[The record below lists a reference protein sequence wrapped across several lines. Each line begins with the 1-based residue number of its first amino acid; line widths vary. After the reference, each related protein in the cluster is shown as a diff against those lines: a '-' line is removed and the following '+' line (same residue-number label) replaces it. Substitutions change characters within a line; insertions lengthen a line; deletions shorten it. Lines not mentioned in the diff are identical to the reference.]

1 MIALFLFCAVGLILL
16 TAYRKYSGKSGIL
29 LIFGQFL
36 LMMIPTVTAV
46 AVSMQGFAAVAA
58 GILVGIIVSL
68 ASISTDNQCWI
79 KGIFASGLLIPGGVF
94 ILYLTARLLDWQIIL
109 EWRDNPTMQ
118 TLGNFMQGYCAMLLG
133 FMPMVNH
140 WRDIAD

>member
-1 MIALFLFCAVGLILL
+1 MIALFLFCAIGLILL
-16 TAYRKYSGKSGIL
+16 TAYRKHSGKSGIL

-36 LMMIPTVTAV
+36 LMMIPAVAAV
-46 AVSMQGFAAVAA
+46 AVYMQGFAAVAA
-58 GILVGIIVSL
+58 GILAGIIVSL

-109 EWRDNPTMQ
+109 EWRNNPTMQ

>member
-1 MIALFLFCAVGLILL
+1 MIALFLFCAIGLILL

-36 LMMIPTVTAV
+36 LMMIPTVAAV
-46 AVSMQGFAAVAA
+46 AVYMQGFVAVAA
-58 GILVGIIVSL
+58 GILAGIIVSL

-94 ILYLTARLLDWQIIL
+94 ILYLTARLLDWQMVL

>member
-1 MIALFLFCAVGLILL
+1 MIALFLFCAIGLILL

-36 LMMIPTVTAV
+36 LMMIPTVAAV
-46 AVSMQGFAAVAA
+46 AVYMQGFAAVAA
-58 GILVGIIVSL
+58 GILAGIIVSL

-79 KGIFASGLLIPGGVF
+79 KGIFASGLLIPSGVF

-118 TLGNFMQGYCAMLLG
+118 TLGNFMQGYCAILLG

>member
-1 MIALFLFCAVGLILL
+1 MIALFLFCAIGLILL
-16 TAYRKYSGKSGIL
+16 TAYRRYSGKSGIL

-36 LMMIPTVTAV
+36 LMMIPTVAAV
-46 AVSMQGFAAVAA
+46 AVYMQGFAAVAA
-58 GILVGIIVSL
+58 GILAGVIVSL

-79 KGIFASGLLIPGGVF
+79 KGIFASGLLIPGGIF

-109 EWRDNPTMQ
+109 EWRNNPTMQ

>member
-1 MIALFLFCAVGLILL
+1 MITLFLFCAVGLILL
-16 TAYRKYSGKSGIL
+16 TAYRKYSVKSGIL

-36 LMMIPTVTAV
+36 LMMMPTVAAV
-46 AVSMQGFAAVAA
+46 AVYMQGFAAVAA

-79 KGIFASGLLIPGGVF
+79 KGIFASGLLIPGGIF

-109 EWRDNPTMQ
+109 DWRNNPTMQ

>member
-1 MIALFLFCAVGLILL
+1 MMALFLFCAIGLILL
-16 TAYRKYSGKSGIL
+16 TAYRKHSGKSDIL

-36 LMMIPTVTAV
+36 LMMTPTVAAV
-46 AVSMQGFAAVAA
+46 AVYMQGFAAVAA

>member
-16 TAYRKYSGKSGIL
+16 TAYRKHSGKSGIL

-140 WRDIAD
+140 WRDIVD

>member
-36 LMMIPTVTAV
+36 LMMIPAVTAV
-46 AVSMQGFAAVAA
+46 AVYMQGFAAVVA
-58 GILVGIIVSL
+58 GILAGIIVSL

-79 KGIFASGLLIPGGVF
+79 KGIFASGLLIPGCVF
-94 ILYLTARLLDWQIIL
+94 ILYLTARLLDWQMIL
-109 EWRDNPTMQ
+109 DWRDNPTMQ

>member
-36 LMMIPTVTAV
+36 LMMIPTV
-46 AVSMQGFAAVAA
+46 AAVAA
-58 GILVGIIVSL
+58 GILAGIIVSL

-79 KGIFASGLLIPGGVF
+79 KGIFASGLLIPGGIF
-94 ILYLTARLLDWQIIL
+94 ILYLTARLLDWQMVL
-109 EWRDNPTMQ
+109 DWRDNPTMQ

-133 FMPMVNH
+133 FMPMINH

>member
-1 MIALFLFCAVGLILL
+1 MIALFLFCAIGLILL
-16 TAYRKYSGKSGIL
+16 TAYRKYSGKS
-29 LIFGQFL
+29 
-36 LMMIPTVTAV
+36 
-46 AVSMQGFAAVAA
+46 

-79 KGIFASGLLIPGGVF
+79 KGIFASGLLIPGGIF

-109 EWRDNPTMQ
+109 DWRNNPTMQ

-140 WRDIAD
+140 WRDIVD

>member
-1 MIALFLFCAVGLILL
+1 MIALFLFCAIGLILL
-16 TAYRKYSGKSGIL
+16 TVYRKHSGESGIL

-36 LMMIPTVTAV
+36 LMITPTVAAV
-46 AVSMQGFAAVAA
+46 AVYMQGFAAVAA
-58 GILVGIIVSL
+58 GILAGIIVSL

-79 KGIFASGLLIPGGVF
+79 KGIFASGLLIPGGIF

-140 WRDIAD
+140 WRDIVD

>member
-16 TAYRKYSGKSGIL
+16 TAYRKHSGKSGIL

>member
-1 MIALFLFCAVGLILL
+1 MIALFLFCAIGLILL
-16 TAYRKYSGKSGIL
+16 TAYQKYSGKSGIL

-36 LMMIPTVTAV
+36 LMMTPTVTAV
-46 AVSMQGFAAVAA
+46 AVYMQGFAAVVA
-58 GILVGIIVSL
+58 GILAGIIVSL
-68 ASISTDNQCWI
+68 AGISTDNQCWI

-109 EWRDNPTMQ
+109 EWRNNPTMQ

>member
-29 LIFGQFL
+29 LIFSQFL
-36 LMMIPTVTAV
+36 LMMMPTVTAV
-46 AVSMQGFAAVAA
+46 AVYMQGFVAVAA
-58 GILVGIIVSL
+58 GILAGIIVSL

-79 KGIFASGLLIPGGVF
+79 KGIFASGLLIPGGIF

-109 EWRDNPTMQ
+109 EWRNNPTMQ

>member
-1 MIALFLFCAVGLILL
+1 MIALFLFCAIGLILL

-109 EWRDNPTMQ
+109 EWRNNPTMQ

>member
-1 MIALFLFCAVGLILL
+1 MIALFLFCAIGLILL

-58 GILVGIIVSL
+58 GILAGIIVSL
-68 ASISTDNQCWI
+68 ASISTDNQYWI
-79 KGIFASGLLIPGGVF
+79 KGIFASGLLIPGGIF

-140 WRDIAD
+140 WRDIVD

>member
-1 MIALFLFCAVGLILL
+1 MIALFLFCAIGLILL
-16 TAYRKYSGKSGIL
+16 TAYRKHSGKSGIL

-36 LMMIPTVTAV
+36 LMMIPAVTAV
-46 AVSMQGFAAVAA
+46 AVYMQGFAAVAA
-58 GILVGIIVSL
+58 GILAGIIVSL

>member
-1 MIALFLFCAVGLILL
+1 MIALFLFCAIGLILL
-16 TAYRKYSGKSGIL
+16 TAYRKHSGKSGIL
-29 LIFGQFL
+29 LIFSQFL
-36 LMMIPTVTAV
+36 LMMMPTVAAV
-46 AVSMQGFAAVAA
+46 AVYMQGFAAVAA
-58 GILVGIIVSL
+58 GILAGIIVSL

-109 EWRDNPTMQ
+109 EWRNNPTMQ

-133 FMPMVNH
+133 FMPMSNH
-140 WRDIAD
+140 WRDIVD

>member
-36 LMMIPTVTAV
+36 LMMIPTVAAV
-46 AVSMQGFAAVAA
+46 AVYMQGFVAVAA
-58 GILVGIIVSL
+58 GILAGIIVSL
-68 ASISTDNQCWI
+68 ASLSTDNQCWI

-140 WRDIAD
+140 WHDIAD

>member
-1 MIALFLFCAVGLILL
+1 MIALFLFCAIGLILL

>member
-1 MIALFLFCAVGLILL
+1 
-16 TAYRKYSGKSGIL
+16 
-29 LIFGQFL
+29 
-36 LMMIPTVTAV
+36 MMTPTVAAV
-46 AVSMQGFAAVAA
+46 AVYMQGFAAVAA
-58 GILVGIIVSL
+58 GILAGIIVSL

-79 KGIFASGLLIPGGVF
+79 KGIFASGLLIPGGIF

-109 EWRDNPTMQ
+109 DWRDNPTMQ

>member
-1 MIALFLFCAVGLILL
+1 MIALFLFCAIGLILL
-16 TAYRKYSGKSGIL
+16 TAYRKHSGKSGIL

-36 LMMIPTVTAV
+36 LMMIPAVTAV
-46 AVSMQGFAAVAA
+46 AVYMQGFAAVAA
-58 GILVGIIVSL
+58 GILAGIIVSL

-109 EWRDNPTMQ
+109 EWRNNPTMQ

-140 WRDIAD
+140 WSDIVD

>member
-1 MIALFLFCAVGLILL
+1 MIALFLFCAIGLILL

-46 AVSMQGFAAVAA
+46 AVSMQGFAAVVA
-58 GILVGIIVSL
+58 GILAGIIVSL
-68 ASISTDNQCWI
+68 AGISTDNQCWI

-109 EWRDNPTMQ
+109 EWRNNPTMQ

>member
-1 MIALFLFCAVGLILL
+1 MIALFLFCAIGLILL
-16 TAYRKYSGKSGIL
+16 TAYRKHSGKSGIL

-36 LMMIPTVTAV
+36 LMMIPAVTAV
-46 AVSMQGFAAVAA
+46 AVYMQGFAAVAA
-58 GILVGIIVSL
+58 GILAGIIVSL

-109 EWRDNPTMQ
+109 EWRNNPTMQ

>member
-1 MIALFLFCAVGLILL
+1 MIALFLFCAIGLILL
-16 TAYRKYSGKSGIL
+16 TAYRRYSGKSGIL

-36 LMMIPTVTAV
+36 LIMIPTVAAV
-46 AVSMQGFAAVAA
+46 AVYMQGFAAVAA
-58 GILVGIIVSL
+58 GILAGVIVSL

>member
-1 MIALFLFCAVGLILL
+1 MITLFLFCAIGLILL
-16 TAYRKYSGKSGIL
+16 TAYRKYSEKSGIL

-36 LMMIPTVTAV
+36 LMMTSTVAAV
-46 AVSMQGFAAVAA
+46 AVYMQGFAAVAA
-58 GILVGIIVSL
+58 GILAGIIVSL

-79 KGIFASGLLIPGGVF
+79 KGIFASGLLIPGCVF

-109 EWRDNPTMQ
+109 EWRNNPTMQ

-133 FMPMVNH
+133 FMPMINH

>member
-16 TAYRKYSGKSGIL
+16 IAYRRYSGKSGIL

-36 LMMIPTVTAV
+36 LMMIPTVAAV
-46 AVSMQGFAAVAA
+46 AVYMQGFAAVAA
-58 GILVGIIVSL
+58 GILAGVIVSL

-79 KGIFASGLLIPGGVF
+79 KGIFASGLLIPGGIF

-109 EWRDNPTMQ
+109 DWRNNPTMQ

-140 WRDIAD
+140 WRDIVD